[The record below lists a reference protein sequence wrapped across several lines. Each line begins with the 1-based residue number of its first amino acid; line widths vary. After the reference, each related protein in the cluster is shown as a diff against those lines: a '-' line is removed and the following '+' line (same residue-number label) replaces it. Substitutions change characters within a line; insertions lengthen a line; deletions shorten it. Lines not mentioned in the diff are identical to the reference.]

1 MIPGPKI
8 APLEVVKISCGTITL
23 PKDMGHAIFSNSQQL
38 KETKAALIAAL
49 GERDEYLRQRD
60 IAVSER
66 NAAVRERDDAIVGK
80 LDRLPAAFQL
90 ALAER
95 TAYREQR
102 DQAFRELDAVTS
114 ERNQLKVEI
123 ERLKRQIAILASS
136 RMHYAPSIGST

>member
-1 MIPGPKI
+1 MSFETDSKRLLGYLAVQSHCRRIYG
-8 APLEVVKISCGTITL
+8 AS
-23 PKDMGHAIFSNSQQL
+23 MFSNSRQI
-38 KETKAALIAAL
+38 KETNAALIAAL

-66 NAAVRERDDAIVGK
+66 NAAIRERDDAIVGK

-95 TAYREQR
+95 TAYHEQR
-102 DQAFRELDAVTS
+102 DRAFRELDAVTS
-114 ERNQLKVEI
+114 ERNQFKVEI

>member
-1 MIPGPKI
+1 M
-8 APLEVVKISCGTITL
+8 
-23 PKDMGHAIFSNSQQL
+23 FSNSRQF
-38 KETKAALIAAL
+38 KETKAALITAL
-49 GERDEYLRQRD
+49 AERDEYLRQRD

-66 NAAVRERDDAIVGK
+66 NAAIRERDDAIVGK

>member
-1 MIPGPKI
+1 MHGRFPYQRTTSSS
-8 APLEVVKISCGTITL
+8 VCDQST
-23 PKDMGHAIFSNSQQL
+23 
-38 KETKAALIAAL
+38 
-49 GERDEYLRQRD
+49 QRD

-136 RMHYAPSIGST
+136 RMHYAPPIGST

>member
-1 MIPGPKI
+1 M
-8 APLEVVKISCGTITL
+8 
-23 PKDMGHAIFSNSQQL
+23 FSNSQQL

-49 GERDEYLRQRD
+49 GERDE
-60 IAVSER
+60 

-114 ERNQLKVEI
+114 ERI
-123 ERLKRQIAILASS
+123 SS
-136 RMHYAPSIGST
+136 RSRSSGSSARSPS